1 MSITSILSGA
11 TSVITSI
18 MQQYGYFGIF
28 GLMLLEGASLPI
40 PSEVVIPLAGYF
52 AAQGALN
59 LPLAF
64 IAVLAGSV
72 AGLLIDYYIGYFLG
86 KGVVYKHL
94 KFFHVKQKTLDS
106 FDAWFNRNAVAAV
119 FITRFIPE
127 IRALMSFPAGF
138 ARMPMKKFLA
148 YSVAGN
154 IIWDSVLILFG
165 YYLYGQQNNLVVI
178 FGAIGLFALVLYM
191 IFRYTMKKISA
202 NGPSHQ

>member
-178 FGAIGLFALVLYM
+178 FGAIGLFSLVLYM